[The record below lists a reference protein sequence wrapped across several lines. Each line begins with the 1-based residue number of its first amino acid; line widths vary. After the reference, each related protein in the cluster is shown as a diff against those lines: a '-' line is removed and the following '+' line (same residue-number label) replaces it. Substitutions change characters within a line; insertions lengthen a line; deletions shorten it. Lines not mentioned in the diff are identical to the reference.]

1 MCDIRALRR
10 HCKDFYFKDDD
21 RMTGSPGHLYVRI
34 PEVLDPHYSMYVWPC
49 AVVLAQYV
57 WYHKE
62 HVIGKG
68 ILEIGA
74 GVGLPG
80 VVAAKC
86 GAKVI
91 LSDSARFPA
100 CLENSQ
106 RSCEAN
112 GLSDVVV
119 LGITWGQVSPEL
131 LDLPQLDIVL
141 GSDVFFEPE
150 DFEDVMMTIY
160 FLLKKNPK
168 AQFWATYQERSSDWS
183 IEAILQKW
191 DLRCVHVPLELF
203 NANKE
208 CLAQSNLP
216 GRHSVQMIIITLK
229 DTNI

>member
-1 MCDIRALRR
+1 MALV
-10 HCKDFYFKDDD
+10 
-21 RMTGSPGHLYVRI
+21 LYLDLNAQSQ
-34 PEVLDPHYSMYVWPC
+34 VLDPHYGMYVWPC

-57 WYHKE
+57 WHHKE
-62 HVIGKG
+62 HVIGKSM
-68 ILEIGA
+68 LEIGA

-150 DFEDVMMTIY
+150 ATFTIY
-160 FLLKKNPK
+160 EDTAPSSSGDLGKLLDLDRDLDSLTD
-168 AQFWATYQERSSDWS
+168 AGVLLRDLERDF
-183 IEAILQKW
+183 
-191 DLRCVHVPLELF
+191 DLERDLDGDLDLDFDLVLRGVRDLERDR
-203 NANKE
+203 E
-208 CLAQSNLP
+208 
-216 GRHSVQMIIITLK
+216 RE
-229 DTNI
+229 